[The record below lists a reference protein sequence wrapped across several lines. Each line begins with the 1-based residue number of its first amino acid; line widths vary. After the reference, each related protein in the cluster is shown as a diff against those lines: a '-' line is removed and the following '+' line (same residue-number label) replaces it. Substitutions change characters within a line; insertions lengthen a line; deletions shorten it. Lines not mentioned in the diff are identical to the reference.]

1 MNLLHKL
8 PKREYWSDIVL
19 WLVAG
24 LMMAAV
30 YLLYFKSPYLTGVKV
45 LFGCLSF
52 GILGGML
59 NSLDMEKRVIFFLSR
74 LNEVIPP
81 PRKFISVSRKMLFF
95 VVTVLL
101 FMVLI
106 ILLMVFV
113 DIQFLMRNRVF
124 YGPDIFIGVF
134 KEILFAFAVLLVMS
148 LLILG
153 RFSRNLKSVLSLQ
166 IAALE
171 DIGRGQYDT
180 RVPVVGNDEFGLIA
194 AKTNDMIRGLREK
207 DICEIS
213 FGKYMSP
220 EISEKILR
228 GEMSPDGELSEVT
241 ILFCDLRGYT
251 PFVEKRDPKDV
262 VTFLNTYF
270 SEMEKMIRQHNGIIL
285 QYIGDE
291 IEAVF
296 GAPVHEP
303 DHADMAVK
311 AAVTMRQRLHA
322 LNEQRKLTGENPVEH
337 GIGIHTGE
345 VLAGSVGSQE
355 RLTYAMVGDTVNIA
369 SRIQELN
376 KQFSTDILISHN
388 TKVSLINHFE
398 LAGLGP
404 TPLKGKSGTL
414 EIWKV
419 L

>member
-1 MNLLHKL
+1 MNLLYKL
-8 PKREYWSDIVL
+8 PKREHVADIVV

-24 LMMAAV
+24 LLMSAV
-30 YLLYFKSPYLTGVKV
+30 YLTYFKSPYLTGIKV

-59 NSLDMEKRVIFFLSR
+59 SSLNMEKRVIFFLSR
-74 LNEVIPP
+74 LNDVIPP
-81 PRKFISVSRKMLFF
+81 PRKIISVSRKMLFF
-95 VVTVLL
+95 IVTVLL
-101 FMVLI
+101 FMVLV
-106 ILLMVFV
+106 ILLMVFM
-113 DIQFLMRNRVF
+113 DIQFLVQNRDL
-124 YGPDIFIGVF
+124 YGPDIYIGVF
-134 KEILFAFAVLLVMS
+134 KDILFAFVVLLGMS
-148 LLILG
+148 FFILG
-153 RFSRNLKSVLSLQ
+153 RFSRNLKSVLALE

-171 DIGRGQYDT
+171 DIGRGKYDT
-180 RVPVVGNDEFGLIA
+180 RVPVVSNDEFGLIA

-207 DICEIS
+207 DICEIN

-220 EISEKILR
+220 EISEKILK
-228 GEMSPDGELSEVT
+228 GEISPDGELSEVT

-303 DHADMAVK
+303 DHADMAVR
-311 AAVTMRQRLHA
+311 AAIAMRQRLHA
-322 LNEQRKLTGENPVEH
+322 LNEQRKLSGEKPIEH

-376 KQFSTDILISHN
+376 KQFSTDVLISHR
-388 TKVSLINHFE
+388 TKVSLRNHFE
-398 LAGLGP
+398 LTSLGP
-404 TPLKGKSGTL
+404 TPLKGKSGTI